1 MVNFSFLIK
10 HVTVTHNVNNSA
22 IATEIHIP
30 FIPKIIGRIST
41 TDNWNTSVLK
51 NEIAADI
58 KPLFKAVKND
68 EPNILKPL
76 IKKAK
81 QNIWKPCFVMTNSS
95 ALYPTNNF
103 ARGPEIICAIINNM
117 MPHEPISLRLFLN
130 KFFNSQLFL
139 LRNENLL

>member
-1 MVNFSFLIK
+1 MK
-10 HVTVTHNVNNSA
+10 

-81 QNIWKPCFVMTNSS
+81 QNIWKPCLVMRNRS
-95 ALYPTNNF
+95 AL
-103 ARGPEIICAIINNM
+103 
-117 MPHEPISLRLFLN
+117 
-130 KFFNSQLFL
+130 
-139 LRNENLL
+139 

>member
-1 MVNFSFLIK
+1 MKRIREAVYKVQFNLFLIVLYLAIK
-10 HVTVTHNVNNSA
+10 RDDYGRIADMSIKALLAKKVNA
-22 IATEIHIP
+22 
-30 FIPKIIGRIST
+30 GRIST

-81 QNIWKPCFVMTNSS
+81 QNIWKPCLVIMNRS
-95 ALYPTNNF
+95 AL
-103 ARGPEIICAIINNM
+103 
-117 MPHEPISLRLFLN
+117 
-130 KFFNSQLFL
+130 
-139 LRNENLL
+139 

>member
-1 MVNFSFLIK
+1 MI
-10 HVTVTHNVNNSA
+10 TVTHNVNNSA

-76 IKKAK
+76 IKKQSK
-81 QNIWKPCFVMTNSS
+81 IFGNHV
-95 ALYPTNNF
+95 
-103 ARGPEIICAIINNM
+103 
-117 MPHEPISLRLFLN
+117 
-130 KFFNSQLFL
+130 
-139 LRNENLL
+139 